1 MGSFF
6 LFVAASV
13 SYCFS
18 LIKTFIQGRFLCVLE
33 LPSSLLKE
41 ECEPDLIK
49 SVIFSQTV
57 VRRNLKWEAGVK
69 NILSGP
75 KMFLSSFHSN
85 SISYSFFILA
95 VKYVWLN
102 LFPIA

>member
-1 MGSFF
+1 MDSFF
-6 LFVAASV
+6 LFVATSV

-33 LPSSLLKE
+33 LPSSLLKD

-49 SVIFSQTV
+49 SVIFV

-69 NILSGP
+69 
-75 KMFLSSFHSN
+75 
-85 SISYSFFILA
+85 YSFRGLKFFCRRFIPI
-95 VKYVWLN
+95 
-102 LFPIA
+102 LFHIHFLFWQ

>member
-1 MGSFF
+1 MDSFF

-33 LPSSLLKE
+33 LPSSLLKD

-69 NILSGP
+69 
-75 KMFLSSFHSN
+75 
-85 SISYSFFILA
+85 YSFRGLKFFCHRFIPI
-95 VKYVWLN
+95 
-102 LFPIA
+102 LFYIHFLFWQ

>member
-1 MGSFF
+1 MDSFF

-33 LPSSLLKE
+33 LPSSLFKDG
-41 ECEPDLIK
+41 CEPDLIK

-69 NILSGP
+69 YSFRGLKI
-75 KMFLSSFHSN
+75 FLSSFHSN

>member
-1 MGSFF
+1 MDSFF

-18 LIKTFIQGRFLCVLE
+18 LIKTFVQGRFLCVLE
-33 LPSSLLKE
+33 LPSSLLKD

-49 SVIFSQTV
+49 SVIFV

-69 NILSGP
+69 
-75 KMFLSSFHSN
+75 
-85 SISYSFFILA
+85 YSFRGLKFFCRRFIPI
-95 VKYVWLN
+95 
-102 LFPIA
+102 LFYIHFLFWQ

>member
-1 MGSFF
+1 MNSFF
-6 LFVAASV
+6 LFVATSV

-33 LPSSLLKE
+33 LPSSLLKD

-57 VRRNLKWEAGVK
+57 VRRKFEVGGRRKIFFRGLKCFCHRFIP
-69 NILSGP
+69 ILFHIH
-75 KMFLSSFHSN
+75 FLF
-85 SISYSFFILA
+85 
-95 VKYVWLN
+95 WQ
-102 LFPIA
+102 

>member
-1 MGSFF
+1 MDSFF

-33 LPSSLLKE
+33 LPSSLLKD

-49 SVIFSQTV
+49 SVIFV

-69 NILSGP
+69 
-75 KMFLSSFHSN
+75 
-85 SISYSFFILA
+85 YSFGA
-95 VKYVWLN
+95 
-102 LFPIA
+102 